1 MRKTYIPEIQGLR
14 TLAALLV
21 AVYHIWFNS
30 VSGGVDIFFVVSAY
44 FIAHSL
50 SKYDALTWKD
60 ISSYYSKTL
69 RRVLPSALTV
79 FCCTCIIISIAI
91 PFVSYKMEIK
101 NAISTFFFVEN
112 WYLAASG
119 SDYLRQ
125 GESKSL
131 FQQFWALSVQFQLYF
146 CIPLVYLYAKKLENS
161 LSVKHLTTKVLLAL
175 FICSF
180 TYSLFLTYSA
190 PTEAYFNTFTR
201 AWEFTAGLLL
211 YHLGGNININER
223 TATVLNTIAVLTII
237 SFGFYWGKNYAL
249 PGAVALIPVLSAS
262 IIIITSKALYYS
274 ILKWRVLTALGD
286 YSFAFYLWHW
296 PIYLLVFQYLN
307 IDLNPHLLG
316 ICVILIS
323 AFLAFISTKYVEV
336 PFRMN
341 SNLVHSDKT
350 TYLASVISMTA
361 SSLFVVSLFFLFKSY
376 ETPSLKALNAFYS
389 EKVVPQLSNK
399 ELFPHGT
406 VIKQD
411 MRASY
416 FDSCEQNMQNSTI
429 VECEY
434 GNKESNKIIALVGGS
449 HAAQWISPLKEIALE
464 QGFKIHLMI
473 KSACSLTR
481 SVDEFYN
488 PSQSCLNW
496 NSNLEKRLIELQPSY
511 IMTTVSRNGPIGERI
526 PEGYVKSWLH
536 LKSVLPNTKLVG
548 IRDNPWF
555 KFDPPLCLEVKKP
568 EDCSTLRS
576 AFYNDDNVLPILSK
590 YLDGLLDFSEQFCPH
605 GECNTV
611 LGNGLVKFKDKHHLT
626 KSYALVFKPKLAE
639 AIDNM

>member
-50 SKYDALTWKD
+50 SKYETLSWKEV
-60 ISSYYSKTL
+60 SAYYSKTL
-69 RRVLPSALTV
+69 RRILPSALIV

-101 NAISTFFFVEN
+101 NAFSTFFFIEN

-131 FQQFWALSVQFQLYF
+131 FQQFWALSIQFQLYF
-146 CIPLVYLYAKKLENS
+146 CIPLVYLYAKKLEKS
-161 LSVKHLTTKVLLAL
+161 LSATHLTTKVLLAL
-175 FICSF
+175 FISSF

-190 PTEAYFNTFTR
+190 PTEAYFNTFAR

-211 YHLGGNININER
+211 YHLGGDIKINKR
-223 TATVLNTIAVLTII
+223 TATVLNVIAVLIII

-249 PGAVALIPVLSAS
+249 PGAIALIPVLSAS
-262 IIIITSKALYYS
+262 VIIITSKALYYS

-296 PIYLLVFQYLN
+296 PIYLLVFQYLD
-307 IDLNPHLLG
+307 IKLSHHLLG
-316 ICVILIS
+316 ICVILTS
-323 AFLAFISTKYVEV
+323 ALLAFISTKYVEV
-336 PFRMN
+336 PLRTN
-341 SNLVHSDKT
+341 SNLVHSDKK
-350 TYLASVISMTA
+350 TYLYSFISMSA
-361 SSLFVVSLFFLFKSY
+361 SSLLVVSLFVLFKSY

-389 EKVVPQLSNK
+389 GKVTPQLSNK

-416 FDSCEQNMQNSTI
+416 FDNCEQNMRNSTV

-434 GNKESNKIIALVGGS
+434 GNKESDFVVALVGGS
-449 HAAQWISPLKEIALE
+449 HAAQWLSPLKEIALE
-464 QGFKIHLMI
+464 QGVKVHLI
-473 KSACSLTR
+473 VKSGCSLTR
-481 SVDEFYN
+481 SADQFYQ
-488 PSQSCLNW
+488 PSISCLTW
-496 NSNLEKRLIELQPSY
+496 NKNLETRLSELTPNV
-511 IMTTVSRNGPIGERI
+511 ILTTVSRNGPEGERI
-526 PEGYVKSWLH
+526 PAGYLESWQY
-536 LKSVLPNTKLVG
+536 LKKALPNTNIVG

-568 EDCSTLRS
+568 KDCTTSRS

-611 LGNGLVKFKDKHHLT
+611 LENGLVKFKDKHHLT
-626 KSYALVFKPKLAE
+626 KSYALVLKPKLAE
-639 AIDNM
+639 AIDKM

>member
-1 MRKTYIPEIQGLR
+1 MSKSFIPEIQGLR

-50 SKYDALTWKD
+50 NKYEVLSWREV
-60 ISSYYSKTL
+60 SSYYSKTL
-69 RRVLPSALTV
+69 RRILPSALIV

-101 NAISTFFFVEN
+101 NAFSTFFFVEN

-131 FQQFWALSVQFQLYF
+131 FQQFWALSVQFQLYL
-146 CIPLVYLYAKKLENS
+146 CIPVVYLFAKKLESS
-161 LSVKHLTTKVLLAL
+161 LSIENFTIKVLLAI
-175 FICSF
+175 FACSF
-180 TYSLFLTYSA
+180 TFSLYLTYSA
-190 PTEAYFNTFTR
+190 PTEAYFNTFIR
-201 AWEFTAGLLL
+201 AWEFIAGLLL
-211 YHLGGNININER
+211 YHLGGNIKISKPN
-223 TATVLNTIAVLTII
+223 ATGLNAAAVLTVI

-249 PGAVALIPVLSAS
+249 PGAIALIPVLSAS
-262 IIIITSKALYYS
+262 IIIITSKSLYYS
-274 ILKWRVLTALGD
+274 ILKWRMLAALGD

-307 IDLNPHLLG
+307 IDLNHHLLG
-316 ICVILIS
+316 ISVILSS
-323 AFLAFISTKYVEV
+323 AILAFVCTKYIEV
-336 PFRMN
+336 PLRR
-341 SNLVHSDKT
+341 SNILVHSDRK
-350 TYLASVISMTA
+350 TYLYSFTSMTV
-361 SSLFVVSLFFLFKSY
+361 SSILLVCLFLLFKFY

-389 EKVVPQLSNK
+389 EKIVQPLSSQ

-416 FDSCEQNMQNSTI
+416 FNDCEQNMQNASI

-434 GNKESNKIIALVGGS
+434 GNKDSDFAIALVGGS
-449 HAAQWISPLKEIALE
+449 HAAQWLSPLREIAVE
-464 QGFKIHLMI
+464 QGFKVHLI
-473 KSACSLTR
+473 VKSGCSLTR
-481 SVDEFYN
+481 SSDQFYH
-488 PSQSCLNW
+488 PSKSCLAW
-496 NSNLEKRLIELQPSY
+496 NKNLETRLSEFKPDV
-511 IMTTVSRNGPIGERI
+511 IMTTVTRNGPTGERI
-526 PEGYVKSWLH
+526 PTGYLESWLY
-536 LKSVLPNTKLVG
+536 LNRALPNTNIVG

-555 KFDPPLCLEVKKP
+555 KFDPPLCLEISKP
-568 EDCSTLRS
+568 KDCSISRS
-576 AFYNDDNVLPILSK
+576 AFYNDDKVLPVLSK
-590 YLDGLLDFSEQFCPH
+590 HLDGVLDFSRQFCPD

-611 LGNGLVKFKDKHHLT
+611 LANGLVKFKDKHHLT
-626 KSYALVFKPKLAE
+626 KSYALVLKPKLAE
-639 AIDNM
+639 AIDRM